1 MSCASRLRAP
11 LVIEDVHW
19 ADETTVDTLRFLVR
33 RIAQLPVILLLTYR
47 DDELSR
53 NHSLAQLLGDASHAE
68 QVHRLSPKRLTGPPY
83 ASSLPA
89 ARWTL
94 TRSSPE

>member
-19 ADETTVDTLRFLVR
+19 ADETTVNTLRFLVR

-47 DDELSR
+47 DDELS
-53 NHSLAQLLGDASHAE
+53 A
-68 QVHRLSPKRLTGPPY
+68 T
-83 ASSLPA
+83 
-89 ARWTL
+89 
-94 TRSSPE
+94 TR